1 MAHTYS
7 HLYNIETIG
16 LRFFTVYGPWGR
28 PDMAMFLFTDAII
41 NNKPIKVFNTGNLSR
56 DFTYI
61 DNITTGVV
69 NTLIRDSKN
78 DNLYK
83 LYNIGNGRPVQLL
96 DFIESLEK
104 VLDISAIKKMLP
116 MQAGDVHQTFADTS
130 SLEHDYNYKPQIA
143 VDKGIKE
150 FVLWYKSFYKNNN

>member
-1 MAHTYS
+1 
-7 HLYNIETIG
+7 
-16 LRFFTVYGPWGR
+16 
-28 PDMAMFLFTDAII
+28 MAMFLFTDAII
-41 NNKPIKVFNTGNLSR
+41 NNKPIKVFNNGNLSR

-61 DNITTGVV
+61 DDITTGVV
-69 NTLIRDSKN
+69 NTLTKDSKN
-78 DNLYK
+78 ASLYK

-130 SLEHDYNYKPQIA
+130 RLEHDYNYKPQIA
-143 VDKGIKE
+143 VDKGIKA
-150 FVLWYKSFYKNNN
+150 FVLWYKGFYNK